1 MSEHPHPLKV
11 RIEDKGELVRVKF
24 DDGHDVVIVPY
35 NPRAVFQCWVRYIK
49 FYRGDTK
56 VAQFN
61 SRIDGRD
68 FNELQTCDSAYTP
81 GQLAEYLDLAIRYI
95 RWLVRAYP
103 VGLHYADMVAGASDS
118 ALEVMRHAD

>member
-1 MSEHPHPLKV
+1 MTEGPHPQLV
-11 RIEDKGELVRVKF
+11 RIEDEGELVRIKF

-35 NPRAVFQCWVRYIK
+35 NPRAIFQYWVRYIK

-61 SRIDGRD
+61 ARIDGRD
-68 FNELQTCDSAYTP
+68 FNELQTCASDYTP

-95 RWLVRAYP
+95 HWLVRAYP
-103 VGLHYADMVAGASDS
+103 VSLHLADMAAGASDS
-118 ALEVMRHAD
+118 ALKALRNSA